1 MGLDAFKT
9 EDSTSHDL
17 PEGKVDLDREEVK
30 RRLPHIDKILDPEI
44 EREVIDV
51 TASSPKYFWEVPAS
65 TSGYHHP
72 LCRGKHGLW
81 VHTLMVATVVERLKD
96 TYTEQD
102 LIPGNKIDEVRAAA
116 LLHDQRKNGPAHRP
130 KNTSTSNHNEFM
142 GDVIRVESELSD
154 NVARMVDTHMGEWY
168 DGPSPRNHSEQLLHT
183 ADMIASDENIEID
196 IMKPIP
202 EELKKL
208 GVGGYCK

>member
-1 MGLDAFKT
+1 MGLDAFRT
-9 EDSTSHDL
+9 EDSNSHDL

-30 RRLPHIDKILDPEI
+30 RRLPHIEKILDPEI
-44 EREVIDV
+44 EREVIDI

-96 TYTEQD
+96 TYIEQN
-102 LIPGNKIDEVRAAA
+102 LIQGEKIDEVRAAA
-116 LLHDQRKNGPAHRP
+116 LLHDQRKNGSPGHPAD
-130 KNTSTSNHNEFM
+130 KSTSDHNEFM
-142 GDVIRVESELSD
+142 ADVVRAESELSN
-154 NVARMVDTHMGEWY
+154 NVSDMIDTHMGKWY
-168 DGPSPRNHSEQLLHT
+168 DGPSPRNHCEQLLHT
-183 ADMIASDENIEID
+183 SDMIASDENIQID

-202 EELKKL
+202 KELKKL
-208 GVGGYCK
+208 GVDGYSK